1 MARFF
6 IDRPIFAWVV
16 SILIMLLGGMA
27 ISQLPIAQYPDV
39 APSSVSISA
48 FYSGASAEVVQNTVT
63 SVIEQQLNGI
73 DNLLYINSSSS
84 DGSSNITLTFEPG
97 TNPDTAAVQVQNKMQ
112 LATASLPQT
121 VQQQGVTVT
130 KRSGSFIVIF
140 TLSSTDGRMD
150 SFQLGNYLASSVL
163 DQIRRVPGVGE
174 ASMFGT
180 EQGMRIWLDPQK
192 LQGYAMTPG
201 DVTSAISSQNT
212 NISVGKLGDV
222 PAPAGQQLAI
232 TLKGRSTLSTVPE
245 FENILLRVNSD
256 GSRVLLRDVARVE
269 LGGQNYSSKAF
280 ASGRPSAAIAVRL
293 APSANAM
300 ATVTAV
306 RAKVAELQRFFP
318 AGVRVDYPV
327 DLSKFV
333 RISIEEVVKTLIEAV
348 ALVFLV
354 LYLFLQNFRATLIPT
369 IVVPVALLGTFAAM
383 YAFGFSINV
392 LTMFGLVLAIGILV
406 DDAIVVVENVER
418 IMSEEGL
425 SPREATRKAMGQITG
440 ALIGIT
446 LVLTAVFIPM
456 AFFTGSVGAIYR
468 QFSLSLVAS
477 MLFSVFLAMSLTPA
491 LCASLLTPVEKGHKV
506 ARKGFFGW
514 FNRGFASSAK
524 GYQGLV
530 ARILNKTGRA
540 MIAYVAIL
548 IALGWIFLRLP
559 TSFLPEEDQGMFM
572 TSIQLPVGAT
582 QERALAVI
590 KQVEDYYARQP
601 EVAMTMAVA
610 GFGMGGGGQNT
621 GMCFTNLKDWDERK
635 GVDHRAQTLI
645 NRAARDLSTIKDAVI
660 FPMNVPVIMGLGD
673 ASGFDMQLQDL
684 SGLGHDKLLEARD
697 QLLALAAKD
706 PRLARVRMQG
716 MEDQSQIAVIIDET
730 KAAALG
736 VALSDVNSALSTG
749 FGSAYVNNF
758 VNGNRIQRVI
768 VQLDAQFRQTLDDVG
783 RLYVRNSKGRMV
795 PLASFTKLSWTK
807 GSPTLQR
814 YNGFPSIEIVG
825 SPAPGVSTGD
835 SMLAMEELAAQLPNG
850 IGYQWTSASYQERLS
865 GSQAP
870 LLYAL
875 SLIVVFL
882 SLAALYESWSIPL
895 AVLLVVPLGVLG
907 ALLATQIHGL
917 SNDVYFKV
925 GFLTIIGLSA
935 KNAILIIEFAK
946 EAMEQG
952 KGLIEAT
959 LEAVHLRLRPI
970 LMTSFAFILGVLPLA
985 LASGA
990 SSASQNAVGTGV
1002 VGGMISA
1009 TVLGVLFV
1017 PVFFVVV
1024 RRVCKYKP
1032 KPVSSPVVHVDDAK
1046 GGAAHE

>member
-1 MARFF
+1 
-6 IDRPIFAWVV
+6 
-16 SILIMLLGGMA
+16 
-27 ISQLPIAQYPDV
+27 
-39 APSSVSISA
+39 
-48 FYSGASAEVVQNTVT
+48 
-63 SVIEQQLNGI
+63 
-73 DNLLYINSSSS
+73 
-84 DGSSNITLTFEPG
+84 
-97 TNPDTAAVQVQNKMQ
+97 
-112 LATASLPQT
+112 
-121 VQQQGVTVT
+121 
-130 KRSGSFIVIF
+130 
-140 TLSSTDGRMD
+140 
-150 SFQLGNYLASSVL
+150 
-163 DQIRRVPGVGE
+163 
-174 ASMFGT
+174 
-180 EQGMRIWLDPQK
+180 
-192 LQGYAMTPG
+192 
-201 DVTSAISSQNT
+201 
-212 NISVGKLGDV
+212 
-222 PAPAGQQLAI
+222 
-232 TLKGRSTLSTVPE
+232 
-245 FENILLRVNSD
+245 
-256 GSRVLLRDVARVE
+256 
-269 LGGQNYSSKAF
+269 
-280 ASGRPSAAIAVRL
+280 
-293 APSANAM
+293 
-300 ATVTAV
+300 
-306 RAKVAELQRFFP
+306 
-318 AGVRVDYPV
+318 
-327 DLSKFV
+327 
-333 RISIEEVVKTLIEAV
+333 
-348 ALVFLV
+348 
-354 LYLFLQNFRATLIPT
+354 
-369 IVVPVALLGTFAAM
+369 
-383 YAFGFSINV
+383 
-392 LTMFGLVLAIGILV
+392 
-406 DDAIVVVENVER
+406 
-418 IMSEEGL
+418 
-425 SPREATRKAMGQITG
+425 
-440 ALIGIT
+440 
-446 LVLTAVFIPM
+446 
-456 AFFTGSVGAIYR
+456 
-468 QFSLSLVAS
+468 
-477 MLFSVFLAMSLTPA
+477 
-491 LCASLLTPVEKGHKV
+491 
-506 ARKGFFGW
+506 
-514 FNRGFASSAK
+514 
-524 GYQGLV
+524 
-530 ARILNKTGRA
+530 
-540 MIAYVAIL
+540 
-548 IALGWIFLRLP
+548 
-559 TSFLPEEDQGMFM
+559 
-572 TSIQLPVGAT
+572 
-582 QERALAVI
+582 
-590 KQVEDYYARQP
+590 
-601 EVAMTMAVA
+601 
-610 GFGMGGGGQNT
+610 
-621 GMCFTNLKDWDERK
+621 
-635 GVDHRAQTLI
+635 
-645 NRAARDLSTIKDAVI
+645 
-660 FPMNVPVIMGLGD
+660 
-673 ASGFDMQLQDL
+673 
-684 SGLGHDKLLEARD
+684 
-697 QLLALAAKD
+697 
-706 PRLARVRMQG
+706 
-716 MEDQSQIAVIIDET
+716 VIIDET